1 MQCIVIDRLH
11 RENTIFFY
19 DNFANCQIF
28 EIIIDNQRADDILE
42 IFKHLFVLSKFKR

>member
-28 EIIIDNQRADDILE
+28 EIITDNQRTDGILE